1 MKLKNLFSVMT
12 ASALALSMLTIAASA
27 TDGETEEPVVPTE
40 NVEVLYNAPITADG
54 VEFTPQ

>member
-27 TDGETEEPVVPTE
+27 EDGETPVEPVTPTE
-40 NVEVLYNAPITADG
+40 EGL
-54 VEFTPQ
+54 